1 MRMGG
6 QAMLS
11 LLCLVFFVS
20 AACAHEGVDT
30 APVRASSDAAMSD
43 AQAPG
48 ADGRP
53 VTAWAASVRAALAR
67 RSHALA
73 AASRSAL
80 AWSEQG
86 VASWYG
92 HARRPRHEVVRR
104 TSSGSNFDP
113 RALTAAHP
121 TLPMGTRV
129 LVRSQDT
136 GRSVV
141 VTVND
146 RGPFL
151 GRRIIDLSPAAAAQL
166 GMLNAGTAHV
176 VIQPA
181 SPVEV
186 AQAEASDSSAD
197 AIAAAGPH
205 AVRRVTDAAHRH

>member
-1 MRMGG
+1 MRTGG

-11 LLCLVFFVS
+11 LLCLVFFMS
-20 AACAHEGVDT
+20 AASAREGTDA
-30 APVRASSDAAMSD
+30 APMRASSDGAAAD
-43 AQAPG
+43 AQAVG

-67 RSHALA
+67 RTHTLA

-92 HARRPRHEVVRR
+92 HMRRPRRQAVSR
-104 TSSGSNFDP
+104 TSSGSTFDP
-113 RALTAAHP
+113 KALTAAHP
-121 TLPMGTRV
+121 TLPMGTRL
-129 LVRSQDT
+129 LVRSQET

-146 RGPFL
+146 RGPFH
-151 GRRIIDLSPAAAAQL
+151 GSRIIDLSPAAAAQL
-166 GMLNAGTAHV
+166 GMLSAGTAHV
-176 VIQPA
+176 VIQSA
-181 SPVEV
+181 SAVEV
-186 AQAEASDSSAD
+186 AQAEAADSSAD

-205 AVRRVTDAAHRH
+205 AVRHAPATPRRH

>member
-1 MRMGG
+1 MGG

-20 AACAHEGVDT
+20 AACAHEGADT
-30 APVRASSDAAMSD
+30 APVRASSDAEVSD
-43 AQAPG
+43 AQALG

-53 VTAWAASVRAALAR
+53 VTAWAASVHAALAR

-205 AVRRVTDAAHRH
+205 AVRRATDAAHRH

>member
-1 MRMGG
+1 
-6 QAMLS
+6 MLS

-20 AACAHEGVDT
+20 AACAREGAEGGDA
-30 APVRASSDAAMSD
+30 APVRAAPAATTD
-43 AQAPG
+43 VQATG

-67 RSHALA
+67 RSHTLVV
-73 AASRSAL
+73 ASRSAL
-80 AWSEQG
+80 GWSEQG

-92 HARRPRHEVVRR
+92 HMRHPRHEVRRR
-104 TSSGSNFDP
+104 TSSGTTFDP
-113 RALTAAHP
+113 KALTAAHP

-151 GRRIIDLSPAAAAQL
+151 GSRIIDLSPAAAAQL
-166 GMLNAGTAHV
+166 GMLSAGTAHV
-176 VIQPA
+176 VIQTAPTT
-181 SPVEV
+181 EV

-205 AVRRVTDAAHRH
+205 AVRRVAADTRRH